1 MAYVKTSLV
10 RSRRIRWLGGFQF
23 CLGGSMVMAGFP
35 PVAGQVGEN
44 GDRERAG
51 GER

>member
-1 MAYVKTSLV
+1 MLKPPLYALDGSDGSVDFSSVLEQVMLMA
-10 RSRRIRWLGGFQF
+10 
-23 CLGGSMVMAGFP
+23 CFP